1 VLIRRSTVALLLLAQ
16 ALGLLHLALES
27 HTEGTAGE
35 WLDSAQ
41 LHGDAHHGDAPHLCA
56 PENDAQL
63 ASSTP
68 SCAVMAVWLTPA
80 MITVGSIE
88 LHTQQVELTARTVLR
103 DAADQQDALSRAP
116 KNSPPAA

>member
-1 VLIRRSTVALLLLAQ
+1 MLIRRFTVALLLLAQ
-16 ALGLLHLALES
+16 GLGLLHVALES

-35 WLDSAQ
+35 WLDAAL
-41 LHGDAHHGDAPHLCA
+41 LHEDAHHGDAPHLCA

-63 ASSTP
+63 APSTP

-80 MITVGSIE
+80 MISAAVLEIHS
-88 LHTQQVELTARTVLR
+88 QQAEVTTRTVLR